1 MFQFLPV
8 GRACVAGAVI
18 LAAVL
23 VSVSA
28 CMSWRSEPLSP
39 AQLIATKNPP
49 VVQVTRT
56 DSSKVILKDPEIA
69 GDTLYGHP
77 QSSLDETPAD
87 RAGIPLAGI
96 QSIATH
102 KSDPTKT
109 TLLVAG
115 IGVAT
120 FAALCAA
127 DALGCGPEESFLEA
141 VSRTK

>member
-1 MFQFLPV
+1 M
-8 GRACVAGAVI
+8 AGAAL

-23 VSVSA
+23 VSLSA
-28 CMSWRSEPLSP
+28 CMSWRSESLSP

-56 DSSKVILKDPEIA
+56 DSSKVILKDLEVA

-77 QSSLDETPAD
+77 QSSLEDTPGD

-96 QSIATH
+96 QGIATH

-120 FAALCAA
+120 FAALCVA
-127 DALGCGPEESFLEA
+127 DAFGCGSEDVA
-141 VSRTK
+141 IADAIWTK